1 MLHQGR
7 KAAISWLE
15 CGILGIFTAVLT
27 YLLLKEDLLVI
38 LDLYC
43 PQVVKEIT
51 VCIVFVFFIRNISFY
66 LTSNV
71 IFVPHLIM
79 CVFPGDD
86 QRGGVALHRHTGPTR
101 QHMRRLLADGLG
113 ARGQCYRHGYCRGGT
128 HTHAHIH
135 LCTHGTRRCSPV
147 PAAGT
152 CLSTRD
158 CTEMSHVVILF
169 SLPRREE
176 GPRATVTG
184 PNWAQNTTPPL
195 TANSR

>member
-7 KAAISWLE
+7 KAEISWLD
-15 CGILGIFTAVLT
+15 CGILGIFTAVLI
-27 YLLLKEDLLVI
+27 YLLLKEDVLVI
-38 LDLYC
+38 FWIYTAPKWRNKLLYC
-43 PQVVKEIT
+43 F
-51 VCIVFVFFIRNISFY
+51 CFFIRNISFY
-66 LTSNV
+66 LKSNGL
-71 IFVPHLIM
+71 FVPHPIM

-128 HTHAHIH
+128 HTHAR
-135 LCTHGTRRCSPV
+135 THGTRRCSPV
-147 PAAGT
+147 LAAGT

-158 CTEMSHVVILF
+158 CTEMSLVVILF

-176 GPRATVTG
+176 GPRVTVTG
-184 PNWAQNTTPPL
+184 PNWAQNTTRPL